1 MDIKKTLTLLLHS
14 RPFQYILVGFVILVV
29 LPLLITDSFF
39 LYVLTLI
46 CISAIYATS
55 WNFLANSG
63 QGSLGHAAFL
73 GLGGFA
79 SALLG
84 NSIATALIRLSGTTG
99 MPIGALSVTIQIL
112 VLLVGGL
119 LSAGI
124 GLLIGLACVR
134 LKAWYL
140 AMVTF
145 GFSVIAHT
153 LSSQFDTITNGVNGF
168 APTTLVPRGFPFYI
182 LVISFM
188 FSSISIMYLIMK
200 SRMGLAFRAIHGN
213 EAEAKMIG
221 INTAKYKLIAFVIS
235 TFFAGIAGGLNV
247 YFLRFVDNSIFAPAN
262 SFLPLIMSV
271 IGGLGT
277 VAGPIIGSIFW
288 VSIQQ
293 ILALPSVVNSL
304 QASVGQYFPGISN
317 VGPPISLIAIGV
329 ILVVIV
335 IFEPKGLVSLF
346 QKIYR
351 RLGIETHEKAEEKK
365 EQTDSVSLFRNFYK
379 RLLGGTKATEKGEVK
394 K

>member
-1 MDIKKTLTLLLHS
+1 MDIKKTLTSLLRK
-14 RPFQYILVGFVILVV
+14 RPFQFLLVGFVILVL
-29 LPLLITDSFF
+29 LPVLITDNFF

-46 CISAIYATS
+46 CISAIYAAS

-84 NSIATALIRLSGTTG
+84 NSIATALIRLLGTTG

-153 LSSQFDTITNGVNGF
+153 LSSQFDAITNGVNGF

-329 ILVVIV
+329 ILVIIV

-346 QKIYR
+346 RKIYK
-351 RLGIETHEKAEEKK
+351 RLGVETHEKAEEKK
-365 EQTDSVSLFRNFYK
+365 KRKNSVSLFRNFYK
-379 RLLGGTKATEKGEVK
+379 QLLGAKATEKGEIK